1 MKKPLV
7 MTRRQ
12 LSDTIK
18 YATREAVRTAVV
30 CYVHAMIDEDMPD
43 ETIQKVYNRMERYVG
58 YIAEDKMTLKDAEKI
73 LHEHGIEVRL

>member
-1 MKKPLV
+1 MKKPLT

-43 ETIQKVYNRMERYVG
+43 DTIQKVYSRMERYVG
-58 YIAEDKMTLKDAEKI
+58 YIADDKMTLKDAEKI
-73 LHEHGIEVRL
+73 LAEHGIEVRT